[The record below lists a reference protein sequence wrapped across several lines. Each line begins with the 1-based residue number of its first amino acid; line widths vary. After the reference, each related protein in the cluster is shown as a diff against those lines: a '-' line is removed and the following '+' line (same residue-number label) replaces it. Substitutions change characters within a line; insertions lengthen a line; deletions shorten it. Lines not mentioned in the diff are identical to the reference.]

1 MSKTYFF
8 SRGLGLALLSLA
20 LFVVAG
26 CQADNEA
33 TAVNEASTAATKAP
47 SGQPETKPQPKDLNQ
62 YRQQQQQND
71 PYKAGGYPGTKK

>member
-8 SRGLGLALLSLA
+8 SRALGLALLSLA
-20 LFVVAG
+20 LMVVAG
-26 CQADNEA
+26 CQADNES
-33 TAVNEASTAATKAP
+33 TAVNEAAKGAAKAP
-47 SGQPETKPQPKDLNQ
+47 SGQPEQKPQPKDLKE